1 MCHCAC
7 GFFTRGSCDF
17 SCQNPFLSVFI
28 WSRWIG
34 LMENLQTIIYDNI
47 IYVYTEN
54 NWIWYW
60 RKTRSSPQ
68 QPSKGQEIEPAMVE
82 QPPCHVAQHG
92 GQRNLGKGVIFCHVQ
107 PPAVTKDTK
116 ARKQWGSTLA
126 LQRKGLPA
134 AAVQSSRPQP
144 DVQLYAQ
151 QFQGFVPQGRCLIM
165 SSQLPFN
172 QPGPSASR
180 WPRLNHNE
188 EELLLADH
196 HLTRYSWK

>member
-1 MCHCAC
+1 MVLTQNQILTSATQQGTRDRTSDGRTAPMSRGTAWRPKKPRKRCHLLPCSATCCHKRHQGTQTMRKHSCTAEKGTAC
-7 GFFTRGSCDF
+7 SC
-17 SCQNPFLSVFI
+17 LS
-28 WSRWIG
+28 
-34 LMENLQTIIYDNI
+34 
-47 IYVYTEN
+47 
-54 NWIWYW
+54 
-60 RKTRSSPQ
+60 
-68 QPSKGQEIEPAMVE
+68 
-82 QPPCHVAQHG
+82 
-92 GQRNLGKGVIFCHVQ
+92 
-107 PPAVTKDTK
+107 
-116 ARKQWGSTLA
+116 
-126 LQRKGLPA
+126 
-134 AAVQSSRPQP
+134 SSRPQP